1 MQPPRDLSEEVA
13 GQRGWLAVG
22 AWRRGDPAMAPR
34 GRDDRLGNRAR
45 AIVGKTYPPLV
56 SLSTPAV
63 VVVSQSY
70 ALGCRG
76 DQATLLAEG
85 G

>member
-1 MQPPRDLSEEVA
+1 
-13 GQRGWLAVG
+13 
-22 AWRRGDPAMAPR
+22 MAPR

-45 AIVGKTYPPLV
+45 AKVGKTYPPLV
-56 SLSTPAV
+56 SLPTPAV